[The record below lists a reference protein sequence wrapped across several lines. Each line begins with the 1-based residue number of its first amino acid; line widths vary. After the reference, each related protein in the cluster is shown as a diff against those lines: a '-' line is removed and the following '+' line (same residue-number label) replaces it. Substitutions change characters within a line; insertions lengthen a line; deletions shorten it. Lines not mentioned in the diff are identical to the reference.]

1 MKLKALIIE
10 STGYYRSLLDKILS
24 DIGVDCDI
32 YATGKEALES
42 TKKVEY
48 AFIMVSRYLEDSSGE
63 LFLHRYREKFSL
75 GDTLTIMTTS
85 DEVSE
90 VMLEANKA
98 GFKIAFNKKD
108 IISIQTFLTSVVNN
122 RTLDL
127 KGRILFIEDQKS
139 VATVT
144 VSLFENYQ
152 SEIDHVTNLADAEN
166 QFAINDYDLVITD
179 YYLKDNETGDDVIN
193 FVRGFDDVDKSQ
205 VPILV
210 VSGETDQNKRTTF
223 LRNGADDF
231 IIKPYDTDELI
242 VRSSNLIKNRK
253 ILEQVK
259 MQKQELLQLAMTDQ
273 LTSLYNRHSLFDIGP
288 KYLSDAKRHKFSV
301 SLVVID
307 LDHFKNVNDTHGHA
321 TGDIV
326 LKLIGQVLKDQCRTE
341 DFVARFGGE
350 EFVMLLSHCDIDFA
364 VTKAENLRKE
374 VEAAQ
379 PAGLTITASL
389 GVAAMEEDDD
399 FNTLFEKADKA
410 VYEAKESGRN
420 KVVVHSDKFADV
432 V

>member
-24 DIGVDCDI
+24 DIGVQCDI
-32 YATGKEALES
+32 FATGKEALEQ
-42 TKKVEY
+42 TKKVDY

-63 LFLHRYREKFSL
+63 LFLHHYREKFSL
-75 GDTLTIMTTS
+75 GDALTVMTTS

-98 GFKIAFNKKD
+98 GFKLAFNKKD
-108 IISIQTFLTSVVNN
+108 ISSIQTFLTSVVNN

-139 VATVT
+139 VADAT
-144 VSLFENYQ
+144 VSLFKNYQ
-152 SEIDHVTNLADAEN
+152 SEIDHVTNLEKAKN
-166 QFAINDYDLVITD
+166 QFSVNDYDLVITD

-193 FVRGFDDVDKSQ
+193 FVRGFDDDEKSQ
-205 VPILV
+205 TPILV

-253 ILEQVK
+253 ILQQVK
-259 MQKQELLQLAMTDQ
+259 MQKQELLQLSMTDQ
-273 LTSLYNRHSLFDIGP
+273 LTCLYNRHSLFDIGP
-288 KYLSDAKRHKFSV
+288 KYLSDAKRHKFPV

-321 TGDIV
+321 TGDVV
-326 LKLIGQVLKDQCRTE
+326 LKSIGQVLKEQCRTE

-364 VTKAENLRKE
+364 VTKTEKLRE
-374 VEAAQ
+374 AVEAAQ

-389 GVAAMEEDDD
+389 GVAAMDENDD
-399 FNTLFEKADKA
+399 FNSLFEKADKA
-410 VYEAKESGRN
+410 VYEAKETGRN
-420 KVVVHSDKFADV
+420 KVAIHSD
-432 V
+432 

>member
-10 STGYYRSLLDKILS
+10 STGYYRSLLNKMLS
-24 DIGVDCDI
+24 DIGVQCDI
-32 YATGKEALES
+32 YATGKEALEQ
-42 TKKVEY
+42 TKKVDY
-48 AFIMVSRYLEDSSGE
+48 AFIMVSRHLEDSSGE

-75 GDTLTIMTTS
+75 DDALTIMTTS

-98 GFKIAFNKKD
+98 GFKLAFNKKD
-108 IISIQTFLTSVVNN
+108 IISLQTFLTSVVNN

-139 VATVT
+139 VAAATVA
-144 VSLFENYQ
+144 LFENYQ

-166 QFAINDYDLVITD
+166 QFTINDYDLVITD

-205 VPILV
+205 VPILI
-210 VSGETDQNKRTTF
+210 VSGETDQTKRTTF

-231 IIKPYDTDELI
+231 IIKPYDTDELV
-242 VRSSNLIKNRK
+242 VRASNLIKNRK
-253 ILEQVK
+253 ILGQVK

-273 LTSLYNRHSLFDIGP
+273 LTGLYNRHSLFDIAP
-288 KYLSDAKRHKFSV
+288 KYLSDAKRHKFPV

-321 TGDIV
+321 TGDVV
-326 LKLIGQVLKDQCRTE
+326 LKSIGQVLKEQCRTE

-350 EFVMLLSHCDIDFA
+350 EFVMVFSHCDIDFA
-364 VTKAENLRKE
+364 VTKAEKLRE
-374 VEAAQ
+374 AVEAAQ

-389 GVAAMEEDDD
+389 GVAVMDESDD
-399 FNTLFEKADKA
+399 FNSLFEKADKA
-410 VYEAKESGRN
+410 VYEAKETGRN
-420 KVVVHSDKFADV
+420 KVVTHKAV
-432 V
+432 